1 MVTPGTPE
9 ETQAELDLPVDYDVD
24 QELTAIEAAED
35 PTAVLAVEPEMEPL
49 LDAEDVTDTPDAPP
63 VEVDSPEPELPTEPA
78 PAPPPPP
85 PQTAAPTTAQA
96 TPEMQQQL
104 AWYQQQ
110 HQQAQQQKYQEE
122 VAKAEEQYRE
132 RLVEEGYMPDQARK
146 LASEARGQAEYQ
158 LQQQQQYEQQLQLAQ
173 GRHNAARHY
182 ARHFKLGISD
192 LEELEKLPD
201 PASMEREARRIAEIR
216 DLRNKYEQ
224 VAKQQVQPQSFDS
237 GASSASASRS
247 RERILDDYMEGRV
260 NLTADQFNRLMSNN

>member
-1 MVTPGTPE
+1 MVTPGIPE
-9 ETQAELDLPVDYDVD
+9 ETQAELDLQVDYDVD
-24 QELTAIEAAED
+24 QELTAIEAASD
-35 PTAVLAVEPEMEPL
+35 PTAQLDVEPDLEPL
-49 LDAEDVTDTPDAPP
+49 SGEEDVTDAPEAPP
-63 VEVDSPEPELPTEPA
+63 IEVDSPEPELPQEPA
-78 PAPPPPP
+78 PAPPPP
-85 PQTAAPTTAQA
+85 AAPAVAQA

-110 HQQAQQQKYQEE
+110 HKQVQQQQYQEA
-122 VAKAEEQYRE
+122 VVKAETDYRE

-158 LQQQQQYEQQLQLAQ
+158 LQQQQQYEQQLQVAQ

-182 ARHFKLGISD
+182 ATFYKLGIND

-201 PASMEREARRIAEIR
+201 PASMEREAKRIAEIR
-216 DLRNKYEQ
+216 DLRSKYEQ
-224 VAKQQVQPQSFDS
+224 VAKGRVQPQSFDS